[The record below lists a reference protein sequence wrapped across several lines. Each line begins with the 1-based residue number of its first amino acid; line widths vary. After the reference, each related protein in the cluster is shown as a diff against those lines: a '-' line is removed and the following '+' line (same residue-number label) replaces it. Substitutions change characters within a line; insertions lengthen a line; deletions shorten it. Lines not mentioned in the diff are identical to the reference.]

1 MTSSTPSKLPFHLVN
16 AFTPSKFGGNQAA
29 VVLFDS
35 ANDKRSK
42 DEEWMR
48 LIARDFNFSE
58 TAYLVPL
65 DQGGYQEG
73 SEEGSWGLRWF
84 TPSEE
89 VELCGHAT
97 LASASTLFTLYPSL
111 QRIRFETRYSG
122 TLTSTRVPD
131 GKGIEIV
138 LPSFSSDVLSTLGKG
153 HTETRTRANEVA
165 AALGVDV
172 ALVRDVSEIKF
183 SGMPSIIVLLDSS
196 IDLKGLK
203 VDVKAL
209 GQVSGGW
216 FVTQIASE
224 SDGHANDHAK
234 GETDKLHI
242 NSRVFGPGLGIDED
256 PVTGSAHAYFTG
268 YYLNSPASKFL
279 PARFQSGS
287 GSDSGSRPNVDLSK
301 VEIVG
306 RQVSER
312 GGLLRCKWDNGKVR
326 IVGQA
331 VEFARGTLS
340 S

>member
-1 MTSSTPSKLPFHLVN
+1 MSMKSPTLPFHLVN

-29 VVLFDS
+29 VVLFDNGS
-35 ANDKRSK
+35 EQDKRST
-42 DEEWMR
+42 DEDWMR
-48 LIARDFNFSE
+48 LVARDFNFSE

-65 DQGGYQEG
+65 EGAGGEG
-73 SEEGSWGLRWF
+73 YYKDGEEEGNWGLRWF

-111 QRIRFETRYSG
+111 QRIAFQTRWSG
-122 TLTSTRVPD
+122 ILISTRTKTSS
-131 GKGIEIV
+131 GEAGIEII
-138 LPSFSSDVLSTLGKG
+138 LPSFSPDVLAGLANGEFG
-153 HTETRTRANEVA
+153 QDRAEQVA
-165 AALGVDV
+165 GALGVDV
-172 ALVRDVSEIKF
+172 EAVRDVSDIKF

-196 IDLKGLK
+196 VDVKGLK
-203 VDVKAL
+203 VDAKAL
-209 GQVSGGW
+209 GKISGGW
-216 FVTQIASE
+216 FVTQIAPESE
-224 SDGHANDHAK
+224 DANADA
-234 GETDKLHI
+234 GETEKLYI

-279 PARFQSGS
+279 PSRFHTKQS
-287 GSDSGSRPNVDLSK
+287 DLGN

-306 RQVSER
+306 RQVSAR
-312 GGLLRCKWDNGKVR
+312 GGLLRCKWDEGKVK

-331 VEFARGTLS
+331 VEFARGSLS